1 MSQSTRLFTTIN
13 FAGKT
18 YNSLNEVEK
27 DLREVEE
34 RIEDLKSNLRVL
46 AYMTEP
52 NKMKPEEV
60 SVSEYLDANVNYL
73 YSEFEE
79 LFVKRYKLEMLL
91 EEWNMC
97 HNNEGLGINPPDE
110 IKYKSFIDGDFVY
123 TEKHPT
129 NESLL
134 S

>member
-18 YNSLNEVEK
+18 YNSLNEVKNELQ
-27 DLREVEE
+27 DIEI
-34 RIEDLKSNLRVL
+34 RINDLKSNLRVL

-52 NKMKPEEV
+52 NKMKPEDATA
-60 SVSEYLDANVNYL
+60 SEYLDANINYL
-73 YSEFEE
+73 YTEFED
-79 LFVKRYKLEMLL
+79 LFVKRYKLEMLI
-91 EEWNMC
+91 EEWDKC

>member
-18 YNSLNEVEK
+18 YNYLDDVRVELQ
-27 DLREVEE
+27 DIET
-34 RIEDLKSNLRVL
+34 RIAEIKSNLRVL

-52 NKMKPEEV
+52 NKMKPEDAT
-60 SVSEYLDANVNYL
+60 VSEYLDANVDYL
-73 YSEFEE
+73 YTEFEE
-79 LFVKRYKLEMLL
+79 LFVKRYKLEMLI
-91 EEWNMC
+91 EEWDKC
-97 HNNEGLGINPPDE
+97 HNNEGLGINPPDDV
-110 IKYKSFIDGDFVY
+110 KYKSFIDGDFVY

-134 S
+134 

>member
-18 YNSLNEVEK
+18 YNSLNEV
-27 DLREVEE
+27 RVELQDIE
-34 RIEDLKSNLRVL
+34 IRINDLKSNLRVL

-52 NKMKPEEV
+52 NKMKPEEA

-73 YSEFEE
+73 YTEFEE
-79 LFVKRYKLEMLL
+79 LFVKRYKLEMLI
-91 EEWNMC
+91 EEWDKC
-97 HNNEGLGINPPDE
+97 HNNKGLGINPPDS
-110 IKYKSFIDGDFVY
+110 IKHKSFIDGDFVY
-123 TEKHPT
+123 TVKHPT

>member
-18 YNSLNEVEK
+18 YNSLKEVENE
-27 DLREVEE
+27 LQEVVE
-34 RIEDLKSNLRVL
+34 RIGNLKSNLRVL

-52 NKMKPEEV
+52 NKMKPEDAT
-60 SVSEYLDANVNYL
+60 VSEYLDANVNYL
-73 YSEFEE
+73 YTEFEE

-91 EEWNMC
+91 EEWDKC

>member
-18 YNSLNEVEK
+18 YNSLNEV
-27 DLREVEE
+27 RVELQDIDI
-34 RIEDLKSNLRVL
+34 RINDLKSNLRVL

-52 NKMKPEEV
+52 NKMKPEDAT
-60 SVSEYLDANVNYL
+60 VSEYLDANINYL
-73 YSEFEE
+73 YTEFED

-91 EEWNMC
+91 EEWDKC
-97 HNNEGLGINPPDE
+97 HNNKGLGINPPDS
-110 IKYKSFIDGDFVY
+110 IKHKSFIDGDFVY
-123 TEKHPT
+123 TVKHPT

>member
-18 YNSLNEVEK
+18 YNSLKEVEIELQ
-27 DLREVEE
+27 DIEI
-34 RIEDLKSNLRVL
+34 RINDLKSNLRVL

-52 NKMKPEEV
+52 NKMKPEDAT
-60 SVSEYLDANVNYL
+60 VSEYLDANVNYL
-73 YSEFEE
+73 YTEFEE
-79 LFVKRYKLEMLL
+79 LFVKRYKLEMLI
-91 EEWNMC
+91 EEWDKC
-97 HNNEGLGINPPDE
+97 HNNEGLGINPPDDV
-110 IKYKSFIDGDFVY
+110 KYKSFIDGDFVY
-123 TEKHPT
+123 TVKHPT

>member
-18 YNSLNEVEK
+18 YNSLNEVKNELQ
-27 DLREVEE
+27 D
-34 RIEDLKSNLRVL
+34 IEISINDLKSNLRVL

-52 NKMKPEEV
+52 NKMKPEDAT
-60 SVSEYLDANVNYL
+60 VSEYLDANVNYL
-73 YSEFEE
+73 YTEFEE
-79 LFVKRYKLEMLL
+79 LFVKRYKLEMLI
-91 EEWNMC
+91 EEWDKC
-97 HNNEGLGINPPDE
+97 HNNEGLGINPPDDV
-110 IKYKSFIDGDFVY
+110 KYKSFIDGDFVY

-129 NESLL
+129 KESLL

>member
-18 YNSLNEVEK
+18 YNSLNEV
-27 DLREVEE
+27 RVELQE
-34 RIEDLKSNLRVL
+34 IEARIEELKSTLRVL

-52 NKMKPEEV
+52 NKMKPEDAT
-60 SVSEYLDANVNYL
+60 VSEYLDANVNYL
-73 YSEFEE
+73 YTEFEE
-79 LFVKRYKLEMLL
+79 LFVKRYKLEMLI
-91 EEWNMC
+91 EEWDKC
-97 HNNEGLGINPPDE
+97 HNNEGLGINPPDDV
-110 IKYKSFIDGDFVY
+110 KYKSFIDGDFVY
-123 TEKHPT
+123 TVKHPT

>member
-18 YNSLNEVEK
+18 YNYLDDVRVELQ
-27 DLREVEE
+27 DIET

-52 NKMKPEEV
+52 NKMKPEDATA
-60 SVSEYLDANVNYL
+60 SEYLDANVNYL
-73 YSEFEE
+73 YTEFEE

-91 EEWNMC
+91 EEWDKC
-97 HNNEGLGINPPDE
+97 HNNEGLGINPPDDV
-110 IKYKSFIDGDFVY
+110 KYKSFIDGDFVY
-123 TEKHPT
+123 TVKHPT

>member
-18 YNSLNEVEK
+18 YNSLNEVRVELQDIEK
-27 DLREVEE
+27 
-34 RIEDLKSNLRVL
+34 RIEDMKSNLRVL

-52 NKMKPEEV
+52 NKMKPEEAT
-60 SVSEYLDANVNYL
+60 VSEYLDANVNHL
-73 YSEFEE
+73 YTEFED
-79 LFVKRYKLEMLL
+79 LLVKRYKLEMLL
-91 EEWNMC
+91 EEWDKC
-97 HNNEGLGINPPDE
+97 HNNEGLGINPPDDV
-110 IKYKSFIDGDFVY
+110 KYKSFIDGDFVY
-123 TEKHPT
+123 TVKHPT

>member
-18 YNSLNEVEK
+18 YNSLNEV
-27 DLREVEE
+27 RVELQD
-34 RIEDLKSNLRVL
+34 IEISINNLKSNLRVL

-52 NKMKPEEV
+52 NKMKPEDV
-60 SVSEYLDANVNYL
+60 TVSEYLEANVNYL

-79 LFVKRYKLEMLL
+79 LFVKRYKLEMLI
-91 EEWNMC
+91 EEWDKC
-97 HNNEGLGINPPDE
+97 HNNEGLGINPPDDV
-110 IKYKSFIDGDFVY
+110 KYKSFIDGDFVY

-129 NESLL
+129 KESLL

>member
-18 YNSLNEVEK
+18 YNSINDV
-27 DLREVEE
+27 
-34 RIEDLKSNLRVL
+34 RIELQDTEIRINDLKSNLRVL

-52 NKMKPEEV
+52 NKMKPEDAT
-60 SVSEYLDANVNYL
+60 VSEYLDANVNYL
-73 YSEFEE
+73 YTEFEE

-91 EEWNMC
+91 EEWDKC

-110 IKYKSFIDGDFVY
+110 VKYRSFIDGDFVY

>member
-18 YNSLNEVEK
+18 YNSLNEVENE
-27 DLREVEE
+27 LQEVEA

-73 YSEFEE
+73 YTEFEE

-91 EEWNMC
+91 EEWDMC
-97 HNNEGLGINPPDE
+97 HNNEGLGINPPDN

-129 NESLL
+129 KESLL

>member
-18 YNSLNEVEK
+18 YNSLNEV
-27 DLREVEE
+27 RVELQDIE
-34 RIEDLKSNLRVL
+34 TRINELKSNLRVL

-52 NKMKPEEV
+52 NKMKPEDATA
-60 SVSEYLDANVNYL
+60 SEYLDANVNYL
-73 YSEFEE
+73 YTEFED

-91 EEWNMC
+91 EEWDKC
-97 HNNEGLGINPPDE
+97 HNNKGLGINPPDS
-110 IKYKSFIDGDFVY
+110 IKHKSFIDGDFVY
-123 TEKHPT
+123 TVKHPT

>member
-13 FAGKT
+13 FVGKT

-52 NKMKPEEV
+52 NKMKPEDATA
-60 SVSEYLDANVNYL
+60 SEYLDTNVNYL

-97 HNNEGLGINPPDE
+97 HNNEGLGINPPDDV
-110 IKYKSFIDGDFVY
+110 KYKSFIDGDFVY
-123 TEKHPT
+123 TVKHPT

>member
-18 YNSLNEVEK
+18 YNSLNEV
-27 DLREVEE
+27 
-34 RIEDLKSNLRVL
+34 RIELQDIEIRINDLKSNLRVL

-52 NKMKPEEV
+52 NKMKPEDATA
-60 SVSEYLDANVNYL
+60 SEYLDANVNYL
-73 YSEFEE
+73 YTEFED

-91 EEWNMC
+91 EEWDKC

>member
-13 FAGKT
+13 YAGKT
-18 YNSLNEVEK
+18 YNSLNDVRVELQNIEV
-27 DLREVEE
+27 
-34 RIEDLKSNLRVL
+34 RINELKSNLRVL
-46 AYMTEP
+46 VYMTEP
-52 NKMKPEEV
+52 NKIKPETA

-79 LFVKRYKLEMLL
+79 LFIKRYKLEMLI
-91 EEWNMC
+91 EEWDKC
-97 HNNEGLGINPPDE
+97 HTNDGLGINPPDD

-123 TEKHPT
+123 TVKHPT

>member
-1 MSQSTRLFTTIN
+1 VRIELQ
-13 FAGKT
+13 
-18 YNSLNEVEK
+18 EVEA
-27 DLREVEE
+27 RNEE
-34 RIEDLKSNLRVL
+34 LKSTLRVL

-52 NKMKPEEV
+52 NKMKPENA

-73 YSEFEE
+73 CTEFED

-91 EEWNMC
+91 EEWDKC
-97 HNNEGLGINPPDE
+97 HNKEGLGINPPDDV
-110 IKYKSFIDGDFVY
+110 KYKSFIDGDFVY
-123 TEKHPT
+123 TVKHPT

>member
-18 YNSLNEVEK
+18 YNYLDDVRVELQ
-27 DLREVEE
+27 DIET

-52 NKMKPEEV
+52 NKMKPKDATA
-60 SVSEYLDANVNYL
+60 SEYLDANVNYL
-73 YSEFEE
+73 YTEFEE
-79 LFVKRYKLEMLL
+79 LFVKRYKLEMLI
-91 EEWNMC
+91 EEWDKC
-97 HNNEGLGINPPDE
+97 HDNEGLGINPPDDV
-110 IKYKSFIDGDFVY
+110 KYKSFIDGDFVY
-123 TEKHPT
+123 TVKHPT

>member
-18 YNSLNEVEK
+18 YNYLDDVRVELQ
-27 DLREVEE
+27 DIET
-34 RIEDLKSNLRVL
+34 RIAEIKSNLRVL

-52 NKMKPEEV
+52 NKMKPEDATA
-60 SVSEYLDANVNYL
+60 SEYLDANVNYL
-73 YSEFEE
+73 YTEFEE
-79 LFVKRYKLEMLL
+79 LFVKRYKLEMLI
-91 EEWNMC
+91 EEWDKC
-97 HNNEGLGINPPDE
+97 HNNEGLGINPPDDV
-110 IKYKSFIDGDFVY
+110 KYKSFIDGDFVY

-134 S
+134 

>member
-18 YNSLNEVEK
+18 YNSLNDARIELQEVEA
-27 DLREVEE
+27 

-46 AYMTEP
+46 AYITEP
-52 NKMKPEEV
+52 NKMKPEDATA
-60 SVSEYLDANVNYL
+60 SEYLDANVNYL
-73 YSEFEE
+73 YTEFEE
-79 LFVKRYKLEMLL
+79 LFVKRYKLEMLI
-91 EEWNMC
+91 EEWDKC

-129 NESLL
+129 KESLL

>member
-52 NKMKPEEV
+52 NKMKPEDAT
-60 SVSEYLDANVNYL
+60 VSEYLDANVNYL

>member
-18 YNSLNEVEK
+18 YNSINDV
-27 DLREVEE
+27 
-34 RIEDLKSNLRVL
+34 RIELQDTEIRINDLKSNLRVL

-52 NKMKPEEV
+52 NKMKPEDAT
-60 SVSEYLDANVNYL
+60 VSEYLDANVNYL
-73 YSEFEE
+73 YTEFEE

-91 EEWNMC
+91 DEWDKC
-97 HNNEGLGINPPDE
+97 HNNEGLGINPPDD

-129 NESLL
+129 KESLL

>member
-18 YNSLNEVEK
+18 YNSINDV
-27 DLREVEE
+27 
-34 RIEDLKSNLRVL
+34 RIELQDTEIRINDLKSNLRVL

-73 YSEFEE
+73 YTEFEE
-79 LFVKRYKLEMLL
+79 LFVKRYKLEMLI
-91 EEWNMC
+91 EEWDKC
-97 HNNEGLGINPPDE
+97 HNNEGLGINPPDDV
-110 IKYKSFIDGDFVY
+110 KYKSFIDGDFVY

-129 NESLL
+129 KESLL

>member
-18 YNSLNEVEK
+18 YNSINDV
-27 DLREVEE
+27 
-34 RIEDLKSNLRVL
+34 RIELQDIEIRINDLKSNLRVL

-52 NKMKPEEV
+52 NKMKPEDAT
-60 SVSEYLDANVNYL
+60 VSEYLDANVNYL
-73 YSEFEE
+73 YTEFEE
-79 LFVKRYKLEMLL
+79 LFVKRYKLEMLI
-91 EEWNMC
+91 EEWDKC
-97 HNNEGLGINPPDE
+97 HNNEGLGINPPDDV
-110 IKYKSFIDGDFVY
+110 KYKSFIDGDFVY

-129 NESLL
+129 KESLL

>member
-18 YNSLNEVEK
+18 YNYLDDVRVELQ
-27 DLREVEE
+27 DIET
-34 RIEDLKSNLRVL
+34 RIAEIKSNLRVL

-52 NKMKPEEV
+52 NKMKPEDAT
-60 SVSEYLDANVNYL
+60 VSEYLDANVNYL
-73 YSEFEE
+73 YTEFEE
-79 LFVKRYKLEMLL
+79 LFVKRYKLEMLI
-91 EEWNMC
+91 EEWDKC
-97 HNNEGLGINPPDE
+97 HDNEGLGINPPDDV
-110 IKYKSFIDGDFVY
+110 KYKSFIDGDFVY
-123 TEKHPT
+123 TVKHPT

>member
-18 YNSLNEVEK
+18 YNSLNEV
-27 DLREVEE
+27 
-34 RIEDLKSNLRVL
+34 RIELQDIEIRINDLKSNLRVI

-52 NKMKPEEV
+52 NKMKPEDATA
-60 SVSEYLDANVNYL
+60 SEYLDANVNYL
-73 YSEFEE
+73 YTEFEE

-91 EEWNMC
+91 EEWDKC
-97 HNNEGLGINPPDE
+97 HNNEGLGINPPDDV
-110 IKYKSFIDGDFVY
+110 KYKSFIDGDFVY
-123 TEKHPT
+123 TVKHPT

>member
-18 YNSLNEVEK
+18 YNYLDDVRVELQ
-27 DLREVEE
+27 DIET
-34 RIEDLKSNLRVL
+34 RIAEIKSNLRVL

-52 NKMKPEEV
+52 NKMKPEDAT
-60 SVSEYLDANVNYL
+60 VSEYLDANVDYL
-73 YSEFEE
+73 YTEFEE
-79 LFVKRYKLEMLL
+79 LFVKRYKLEMLI
-91 EEWNMC
+91 EEWDKC
-97 HNNEGLGINPPDE
+97 QNNEGLGINPPDDV
-110 IKYKSFIDGDFVY
+110 KYKSFIDGDFVY

>member
-1 MSQSTRLFTTIN
+1 MSQSTRLFTTIS

-18 YNSLNEVEK
+18 YNSINEV
-27 DLREVEE
+27 RVELQDIE
-34 RIEDLKSNLRVL
+34 TRINELKSNLRVL

-52 NKMKPEEV
+52 NKMKPEDAT
-60 SVSEYLDANVNYL
+60 VSEYLDANVNYL
-73 YSEFEE
+73 YTEFED

-91 EEWNMC
+91 EEWDKC
-97 HNNEGLGINPPDE
+97 HNKDGLGINPPDDV
-110 IKYKSFIDGDFVY
+110 KYKAFIDGDFVY

>member
-18 YNSLNEVEK
+18 YNYLDDVRVELQ
-27 DLREVEE
+27 DIET
-34 RIEDLKSNLRVL
+34 RIAEIKSNLRVL

-52 NKMKPEEV
+52 NKMKPEDAT
-60 SVSEYLDANVNYL
+60 VSEYLDANVDYL
-73 YSEFEE
+73 YTEFEE
-79 LFVKRYKLEMLL
+79 LFVKRYKLEMLI
-91 EEWNMC
+91 EEWDKC
-97 HNNEGLGINPPDE
+97 HNNEGLGINPPDDV
-110 IKYKSFIDGDFVY
+110 KYKSFIDGDFVY
-123 TEKHPT
+123 TVKHPT

>member
-18 YNSLNEVEK
+18 YNSLNEVENE
-27 DLREVEE
+27 LREVEA

-52 NKMKPEEV
+52 NKMKPEDAT
-60 SVSEYLDANVNYL
+60 VSEYLDANVNYL
-73 YSEFEE
+73 YTEFEE

-91 EEWNMC
+91 EEWDMC
-97 HNNEGLGINPPDE
+97 HNNEGLGINPPDN

-129 NESLL
+129 KESLL

>member
-18 YNSLNEVEK
+18 YNSLIEV
-27 DLREVEE
+27 
-34 RIEDLKSNLRVL
+34 RIELQDIEIRINDLKSNLRVL

-52 NKMKPEEV
+52 NKMKPEDATA
-60 SVSEYLDANVNYL
+60 SEYLDANVNYL
-73 YSEFEE
+73 YTEFEE

-91 EEWNMC
+91 DEWDKC

-110 IKYKSFIDGDFVY
+110 IKYRSFIDGDFVY

>member
-18 YNSLNEVEK
+18 YNYLDDVRVELQ
-27 DLREVEE
+27 DIET
-34 RIEDLKSNLRVL
+34 RIAEIKSNLRVL

-52 NKMKPEEV
+52 NKMKPEDATA
-60 SVSEYLDANVNYL
+60 SEYLDANVNYL
-73 YSEFEE
+73 YTEFEE
-79 LFVKRYKLEMLL
+79 LFVKRYKLEMLI
-91 EEWNMC
+91 EEWDKC
-97 HNNEGLGINPPDE
+97 HNNEGLGINPPDDV
-110 IKYKSFIDGDFVY
+110 KYKSFIDGDFVY
-123 TEKHPT
+123 TVKHPT

>member
-18 YNSLNEVEK
+18 YNSLNEV
-27 DLREVEE
+27 
-34 RIEDLKSNLRVL
+34 RIELQDIEIRINDLKSNLRVI

-52 NKMKPEEV
+52 NKMKPEDATA
-60 SVSEYLDANVNYL
+60 SEYLDANVNYL
-73 YSEFEE
+73 YTEFEE

-91 EEWNMC
+91 DEWDKC

-110 IKYKSFIDGDFVY
+110 IKYRSFIDGDFVY

>member
-46 AYMTEP
+46 AYMTP
-52 NKMKPEEV
+52 VQN
-60 SVSEYLDANVNYL
+60 S
-73 YSEFEE
+73 
-79 LFVKRYKLEMLL
+79 
-91 EEWNMC
+91 
-97 HNNEGLGINPPDE
+97 
-110 IKYKSFIDGDFVY
+110 SFAKASGAW
-123 TEKHPT
+123 
-129 NESLL
+129 
-134 S
+134 